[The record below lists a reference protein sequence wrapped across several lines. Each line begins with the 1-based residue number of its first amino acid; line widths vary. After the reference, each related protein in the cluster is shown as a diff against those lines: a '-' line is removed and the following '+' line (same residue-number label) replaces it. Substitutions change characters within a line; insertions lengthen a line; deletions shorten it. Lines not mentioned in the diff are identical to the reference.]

1 MATLS
6 FDDVLKKSPKTD
18 IEAILCQAIACLSTQ
33 TDFSHLDPWQVFDQV
48 QKMSGHVG
56 DPEWAPT
63 ARYKEYIVG
72 DPEDEGQTSEQPDE
86 EVLEPEPASTPEV
99 TPADPLDGEM
109 AHLSSQDFVDAFEA
123 LGERAKEVGLR
134 PVQILGSMYLRRAMD
149 AVNGFMD
156 GLEGKRKE

>member
-63 ARYKEYIVG
+63 ARYKEYIW
-72 DPEDEGQTSEQPDE
+72 D
-86 EVLEPEPASTPEV
+86 
-99 TPADPLDGEM
+99 
-109 AHLSSQDFVDAFEA
+109 H
-123 LGERAKEVGLR
+123 ERA
-134 PVQILGSMYLRRAMD
+134 
-149 AVNGFMD
+149 
-156 GLEGKRKE
+156 